1 MQDDRVHSLTVEKAN
16 SWVDLV
22 GKLLTLAVIPC
33 LVWMK
38 SLEEDRVL
46 LIERQQKQEQEI
58 NRLQGKLEATE
69 SKVSNLEGSL
79 REIKVKIDVITSL
92 LQDIK
97 TSVVVNAKP

>member
-1 MQDDRVHSLTVEKAN
+1 MEQQHIMSVEKAN
-16 SWVDLV
+16 TWVDLIS
-22 GKLLTLAVIPC
+22 KLLTIAVIPC

-58 NRLQGKLEATE
+58 QKLQTKLETTE
-69 SKVSNLEGSL
+69 SKISNLEGSL

-97 TSVVVNAKP
+97 SSVVINTKQP